1 MRNLNPRRE
10 FSGLGIIKCSLVS
23 FYKMLFI
30 LLMRNAELRVI
41 KPDSGHLEGFSG
53 FDPQADAFVDR
64 RINDLL
70 KNV

>member
-1 MRNLNPRRE
+1 
-10 FSGLGIIKCSLVS
+10 
-23 FYKMLFI
+23 FI
-30 LLMRNAELRVI
+30 LFMRNAELRVI